1 MARSGRRILAACLLT
16 GALTLGGC
24 SAQPGDT
31 NGSGQDETG
40 PQAVPTPQHDPAGPD
55 GQELP
60 WLQADDEALLRD
72 QLERAVE
79 NSRDELGM
87 ELGIDVVDRG
97 TGEKI
102 AVNDTTPVRTASM
115 SKVAIAMTYLR
126 QVRDSGLQ
134 VTDEARSQLEKSLK
148 ESDNPA
154 ADALYTTLTPDRS
167 EALQRLHETYA
178 LLGTTC
184 TVAPIESWGA
194 TWTCAD
200 DQLKVVQALQ
210 EPPEWLHPDDAE
222 LIRGL
227 LTPEPGSADESQEFG
242 VGVLNDSQ
250 NPTDGAEA
258 HDLFVKNGWL
268 AEDTEQWSV
277 STMGHAA
284 VNGYDYDIVI
294 TSFGAQESEHGFN
307 LLSDLV
313 RLIDRVTSAQ

>member
-1 MARSGRRILAACLLT
+1 MARSGARILTVCLLA
-16 GALTLGGC
+16 GVLTLGGC
-24 SAQPGDT
+24 SALPGDT
-31 NGSGQDETG
+31 NKPGQGETD
-40 PQAVPTPQHDPAGPD
+40 PQAVATPQHVPTGPD
-55 GQELP
+55 GRELP
-60 WLQADDEALLRD
+60 WLQANDEASLRD

-79 NSRDELGM
+79 CSRDELGM
-87 ELGIDVVDRG
+87 ELGIDVVDRR

-126 QVRDSGLQ
+126 QIRDSGLE
-134 VTDEARSQLEKSLK
+134 VTDEARSQLEKSLT

-154 ADALYTTLTPDRS
+154 ADALYTAFTLDRS

-227 LTPEPGSADESQEFG
+227 LTPEPGSVEESQEFG
-242 VGVLNDSQ
+242 LGVLNGSQ
-250 NPTDGAEA
+250 NDTDGADA

-284 VNGYDYDIVI
+284 VNGYNYDIVI
-294 TSFGAQESEHGFN
+294 TSFGARESEHAFT

-313 RLIDRVTSAQ
+313 RLIDELATTS